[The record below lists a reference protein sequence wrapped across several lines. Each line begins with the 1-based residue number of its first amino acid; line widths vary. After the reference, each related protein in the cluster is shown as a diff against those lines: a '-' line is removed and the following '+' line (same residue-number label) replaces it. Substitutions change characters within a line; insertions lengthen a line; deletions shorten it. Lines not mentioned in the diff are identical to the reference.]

1 MTDMEIITWH
11 LRGSCVTIN
20 SQLHSLLKMTSLKRD
35 NAKNTRSSD
44 RTIRQRR
51 PDADTDRSH

>member
-20 SQLHSLLKMTSLKRD
+20 NQLHSLLKMTSRKRD
-35 NAKNTRSSD
+35 DTKHARSSD
-44 RTIRQRR
+44 RTIRQRS
-51 PDADTDRSH
+51 PNADTERSH